1 MDVPLI
7 HATVLSPVPYA
18 DSMFTPGAKMSTHD
32 PQSEN
37 DARWS
42 LLSLAATV
50 MASAV
55 SAGETVQASVLSFAA
70 ATTYVTPEA
79 TEARTASSSARSAG
93 PPRLRLATAGLTAFA
108 VTQSIPAMIC
118 EYDPLP
124 EQSSTRTPT
133 NCTLLATPK
142 VAPPMVPATC
152 VPCPLQSSATG
163 SLSMKSQPLLA
174 RPPNSTCVVRSPV
187 SMTYACTVAV
197 GTSGYMYQPPS
208 GNPRWSIRSRPHD
221 GGCGC
226 APDRA
231 TRASCWTYATA
242 GSAAIRAAC
251 PELIRAEK
259 PWTAL
264 SYSRTTAPPYRPVNA
279 YGFRSK
285 SLSTTMYEPGI
296 ASGPLAS
303 TTLPTGSA
311 YAVTGTPSPLPS
323 ATASSRPTRPARRPA
338 RPIPFPFRIRQGRWW
353 PASGA
358 GREPIGY
365 ATVAYQGNRF
375 ALGRQPGG
383 ARASGSLNR

>member
-32 PQSEN
+32 PKSEN

-55 SAGETVQASVLSFAA
+55 SAGETVQASVWPFAA

-79 TEARTASSSARSAG
+79 IEARTASSSARSAG

-221 GGCGC
+221 GGGGC

-231 TRASCWTYATA
+231 TRASCWTYAPA
-242 GSAAIRAAC
+242 GGA
-251 PELIRAEK
+251 
-259 PWTAL
+259 
-264 SYSRTTAPPYRPVNA
+264 APPGAPPA
-279 YGFRSK
+279 
-285 SLSTTMYEPGI
+285 TPPG
-296 ASGPLAS
+296 AK
-303 TTLPTGSA
+303 
-311 YAVTGTPSPLPS
+311 
-323 ATASSRPTRPARRPA
+323 ARRAPA
-338 RPIPFPFRIRQGRWW
+338 APPPPPPPHPPGHRRGVRPPD
-353 PASGA
+353 PATP
-358 GREPIGY
+358 RN
-365 ATVAYQGNRF
+365 AT
-375 ALGRQPGG
+375 
-383 ARASGSLNR
+383 